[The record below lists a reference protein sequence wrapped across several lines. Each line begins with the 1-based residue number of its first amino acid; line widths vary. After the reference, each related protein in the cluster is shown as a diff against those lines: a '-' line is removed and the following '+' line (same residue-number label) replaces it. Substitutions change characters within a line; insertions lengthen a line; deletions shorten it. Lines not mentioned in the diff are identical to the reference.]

1 MVLHRD
7 VSKLSA
13 ERLFLHTARL
23 NEKCPR
29 QQQQGRPPPEVLW
42 VTQTMGESLLQITT
56 VANQSPATCSSMFGA
71 GQSLTQA
78 NINCSEVLWPCRV
91 FFSPKKL
98 VFHNSLKLWQERKT
112 SVYWIIM
119 RKWQPSLREQDR
131 WRDAAVSA
139 EYVTG
144 CYIGFLSITVQY
156 LFRISP
162 CAV

>member
-1 MVLHRD
+1 MCKAQCFKSMTVFKMSDIIYLAAVCWCKKLFWTNRTMVLHRD

-119 RKWQPSLREQDR
+119 RKWQPSLRE
-131 WRDAAVSA
+131 
-139 EYVTG
+139 
-144 CYIGFLSITVQY
+144 
-156 LFRISP
+156 
-162 CAV
+162 